1 MAFLTKMEKMGVEKD
16 GYGFENLHAWQRSK
30 LLSLLIYK
38 ITAEYPDNERYGLIS
53 QMRRAAV
60 SIQSNIAEGSA
71 QNTNK
76 DQNHFYTMSY
86 SSLMELLNQLVL
98 SYDLKFCSKEYYEEV
113 RSEIAI
119 VSKLINGLRKSLR

>member
-1 MAFLTKMEKMGVEKD
+1 MLC
-16 GYGFENLHAWQRSK
+16 GFENLHAWQRSK

-38 ITAEYPDNERYGLIS
+38 IAAEYPDTERYGLIS

-71 QNTNK
+71 RNTNR
-76 DQNHFYTMSY
+76 DQFHFYTMSY
-86 SSLMELLNQLVL
+86 SSLIELLNQLVL
-98 SYDLKFCSKEYYEEV
+98 SYDLEFCSKEYFEEV
-113 RSEIAI
+113 RNEIAI